1 MKKMKYIQSIGQFIL
16 HPIRKSIRTRLI
28 VTMVLIAII
37 PTLAVTLLAM
47 DNSRRSMEEEVV
59 NTNLS
64 NIKWTGIYLD
74 QQFEQLSNLMY
85 SVLINPDMMT
95 YLGDTERKSV
105 AEQYTEQKNI
115 DNLLTSAYYSAK
127 NHMVGVEVYV
137 QSKQRIFKVNS
148 SGSHMESVS
157 ATPYYFNLLS
167 NTNKDLI
174 LSNDPNDNDKFRMTR
189 SINRFENRDR
199 LGYISFDIRWSM
211 FDQTLDLMNKGE
223 NHAIVLIDGDGNK
236 LYQLAG
242 LELSESTWAN
252 IKDLRGGPAVIQ
264 TDDSFVFY
272 NTNELIDLTLI
283 KVIPTRVVNQSATKT
298 MQYGIII
305 GLLSVIATI
314 IVAVF
319 LGWKISYPIVH
330 LARSIRGLNFMRK
343 MEAPDRRR
351 IDEIG
356 MLENK
361 LYTLQSRI
369 QEHIKTEFSMNLD
382 IKTAELKALQA
393 QINPHFLQN
402 TMQMI
407 GSMIYTKSPNES
419 YAVIRSLSEMF
430 RYVIREPDKLA
441 TLSAELTHLNH
452 YMHIQQQRFKEKL
465 DYTVEMDKAL
475 EHVLIPKLTL
485 QPIVE
490 NAFFHGLENKT
501 GAWSIYIRI
510 QTYHD
515 DVSITVEDNG
525 IGIDHQT
532 LGLLQ
537 QRLQREQENWSG
549 GNRIGLSNIASRIKM
564 RFGAKYGL
572 DIASVEHSGT
582 KVTVR
587 IPIEN
592 GE

>member
-1 MKKMKYIQSIGQFIL
+1 MNTTINFIL
-16 HPIRKSIRTRLI
+16 QPIRKSIRTRLI
-28 VTMVLIAII
+28 VTMVFIAII

-47 DNSRRSMEEEVV
+47 DNSRRSMETEVV

-64 NIKWTGIYLD
+64 NLKWTGIYLD

-85 SVLINPDMMT
+85 SVLINPDMMD
-95 YLGDTERKSV
+95 YLGDQEQKSV

-115 DNLLTSAYYSAK
+115 DNLLTSSYYSAK

-137 QSKQRIFKVNS
+137 QSKQRIFTINS
-148 SGSHMESVS
+148 SGSHM
-157 ATPYYFNLLS
+157 AITPDKPYYFNMLA
-167 NTNKDLI
+167 NMNKDLI
-174 LSNDPNDNDKFRMTR
+174 LSNDLSDPDKFRMTR
-189 SINRFENRDR
+189 SINRFEDRER

-211 FDQTLDLMNKGE
+211 FDQTLDLMNKGAQ
-223 NHAIVLIDGDGNK
+223 HTIVLIDGEGNK
-236 LYQLAG
+236 LYQPAG
-242 LELSESTWAN
+242 LEMSEATWAN
-252 IKDLRGGPAVIQ
+252 VKDLRGGPAVIR
-264 TDDSFVFY
+264 TDNEFIFY

-283 KVIPTRVVNQSATKT
+283 KVIPKHVVNQSATKT

-305 GLLSVIATI
+305 GLLSVISTI
-314 IVAVF
+314 IAAVF

-361 LYTLQSRI
+361 LYNLQSRI

-382 IKTAELKALQA
+382 KKSAELKALQA

-402 TMQMI
+402 TLQMI
-407 GSMIYTKSPNES
+407 GSMIYTSTPQES

-430 RYVIREPDKLA
+430 RYVIREPDMLA
-441 TLSAELTHLNH
+441 TLSAEMAHLNH

-465 DYTVEMDKAL
+465 QYTVEIDNAL

-501 GAWSIYIRI
+501 GAWSVHIRMEAHGDEVWI
-510 QTYHD
+510 I
-515 DVSITVEDNG
+515 VKDNG
-525 IGIDHQT
+525 VGIKAET
-532 LGLLQ
+532 LQLLE
-537 QRLQREQENWSG
+537 QRLQSERDLWSI
-549 GNRIGLSNIASRIKM
+549 GNRIGLSNIVSRIKM
-564 RFGAKYGL
+564 RFGDSYGI
-572 DIASVEHSGT
+572 DIASDEFIGT
-582 KVTVR
+582 SVTVR

-592 GE
+592 GD